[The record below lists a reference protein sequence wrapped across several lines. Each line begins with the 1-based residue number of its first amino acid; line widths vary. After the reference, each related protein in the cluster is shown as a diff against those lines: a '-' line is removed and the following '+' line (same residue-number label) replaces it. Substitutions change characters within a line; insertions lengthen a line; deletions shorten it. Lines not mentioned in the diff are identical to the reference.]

1 MSTAKQPGR
10 LSVGVVGSGPV
21 GLAFARAL
29 ASAGHELIG
38 ISASSDE
45 ARDRV
50 EAMIPGLGV
59 LGVPAIV
66 EAAEL
71 VILALPANQIAPTV
85 AGLAELRAWRAGQ
98 LVAHTAGEHGL
109 AVLQPAALL
118 GVIPM
123 AIHPA
128 MTFTGTSI
136 DLERMKECF
145 FAVAAPK
152 VALPIAQALV
162 LEMGGEPIT
171 IEEADRAT
179 YFEAISVAS
188 SFSAM
193 VVNQSIGLLESLQ
206 LENAREILAP
216 VVRSSVEQAL
226 AAGHRA
232 IEPDEFLEK

>member
-1 MSTAKQPGR
+1 
-10 LSVGVVGSGPV
+10 
-21 GLAFARAL
+21 LAFAKAL
-29 ASAGHELIG
+29 AAAGHEVTAV
-38 ISASSDE
+38 SASTDE

-50 EAMIPGLGV
+50 EAMIPGV
-59 LGVPAIV
+59 AILGVPAVI
-66 EAAEL
+66 ESAEL
-71 VILALPANQIAPTV
+71 VILALPTDQIAPTV
-85 AGLAELRAWRAGQ
+85 AGLAEVRAWRAGQ
-98 LVAHTAGEHGL
+98 LVAHTSGEFGL
-109 AVLQPAALL
+109 SVLQPASLQ

-136 DLERMKECF
+136 DLERMKECY

-162 LEMGGEPIT
+162 LEMGGEPIV
-171 IEEADRAT
+171 IEEPDRAA
-179 YFEAISVAS
+179 YFEAVSVAS

-193 VVNQSIGLLESLQ
+193 VVNQAIGLLEGVGVD
-206 LENAREILAP
+206 NARDVLAP

-226 AAGHRA
+226 AAGHRE